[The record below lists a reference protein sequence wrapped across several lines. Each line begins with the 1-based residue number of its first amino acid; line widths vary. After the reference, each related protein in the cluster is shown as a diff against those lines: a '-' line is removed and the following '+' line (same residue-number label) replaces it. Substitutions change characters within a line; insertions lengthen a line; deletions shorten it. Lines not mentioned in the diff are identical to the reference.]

1 MKRRKGPPC
10 ALPSNE
16 DNDSTIPNKGYFS
29 ARCAKVLPKRPS
41 SGTFYLTPFRA
52 AGRGSMN
59 HEQAMLMKSSRVSD
73 LNTPWWEEAPAP
85 RLRRAFPEAA
95 HHRRFKYWNRLISDY
110 ILSGTCAAGRCRS
123 QGVARDGSIRR
134 TPGGHARRTCRPSS
148 PGTSEEYRGD
158 LHGTGGSRDFRRR
171 AADGSRVRPAADPDL
186 LLNLIH
192 SLCIHLVI
200 HFAGH
205 RRRRLACRHDGPC
218 MQGVS
223 GNVPEVWRRSRVSAP
238 TLTQQELAALLASTA
253 PHSTRILCRLKAL
266 NIIEKYT
273 KNDLHILDMEALDR
287 LARGDKR

>member
-1 MKRRKGPPC
+1 MKRKKGRRAPY
-10 ALPSNE
+10 PSNA

-73 LNTPWWEEAPAP
+73 LNTPWEQVLHLAS
-85 RLRRAFPEAA
+85 RRVFPKRHTIDVSNTESPY
-95 HHRRFKYWNRLISDY
+95 FYY
-110 ILSGTCAAGRCRS
+110 ILSGTVRLAYVGANGEERTILYAGAGTLMNVPTIIAGDIKNTVVTCTERVEAAIFDAGLLT
-123 QGVARDGSIRR
+123 D
-134 TPGGHARRTCRPSS
+134 
-148 PGTSEEYRGD
+148 
-158 LHGTGGSRDFRRR
+158 R
-171 AADGSRVRPAADPDL
+171 AFAAAHPDL

-200 HFAGH
+200 HSQHLGDASLVGTMGH
-205 RRRRLACRHDGPC
+205 VCRVFQEMSQKYGGRPRFSPD
-218 MQGVS
+218 M
-223 GNVPEVWRRSRVSAP
+223 
-238 TLTQQELAALLASTA
+238 TQQELAALLGIHRTTL
-253 PHSTRILCRLKAL
+253 TRILCRLKAL